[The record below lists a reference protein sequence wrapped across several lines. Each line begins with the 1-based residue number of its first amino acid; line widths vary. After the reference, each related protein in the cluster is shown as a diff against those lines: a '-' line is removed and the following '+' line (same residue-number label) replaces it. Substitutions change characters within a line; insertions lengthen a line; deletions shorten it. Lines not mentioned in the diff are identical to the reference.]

1 MTDKRD
7 LSTFFM
13 DYHRRNIHMVY
24 EWVPGSRGDAA
35 ICVCGV
41 VGRSGE
47 SEKDFLESDVH
58 RDAAQPRKPRAYVI
72 QFRGD
77 KTQRKLRIRC
87 HACKETLDFGGWGGT
102 ARYNPQ
108 FDRDRVTQHL
118 EKCQAESD
126 AE

>member
-1 MTDKRD
+1 MTDRTT
-7 LSTFFM
+7 LPAFFTK
-13 DYHRRNIHMVY
+13 YHRRNIHMVY
-24 EWVPGSRGDAA
+24 EWVPGRSGNAA
-35 ICVCGV
+35 ICVCGA

-47 SEKDFLESDVH
+47 SEKEFLESDVH
-58 RDAAQPRKPRAYVI
+58 HDVGLGGTSRAYVI

-87 HACKETLDFGGWGGT
+87 QACKETLDFGGWSGT

-108 FDRDRVTQHL
+108 FDRARVSQHL
-118 EKCQAESD
+118 AKCQAESD